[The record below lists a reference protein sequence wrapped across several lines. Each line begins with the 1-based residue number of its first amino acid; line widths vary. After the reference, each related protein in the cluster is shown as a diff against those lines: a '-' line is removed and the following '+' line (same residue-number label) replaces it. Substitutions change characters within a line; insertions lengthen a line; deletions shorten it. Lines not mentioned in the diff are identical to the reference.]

1 MAMNEGTTLSN
12 TVNDSPVLMVK
23 SLRASDFQGIC
34 ICLFLASAISDQIYW
49 LDSLLLRLCID
60 IWLELTQWLPPLCSS
75 TKSYSSWC
83 VPGVSLS
90 TTSNSMV
97 AINPDIPEAIALR
110 NWSVLC

>member
-1 MAMNEGTTLSN
+1 MAMNEGATLSN

-34 ICLFLASAISDQIYW
+34 ICLFLASAISDQFIGW
-49 LDSLLLRLCID
+49 TVFCLSLCID
-60 IWLELTQWLPPLCSS
+60 ILLEQTQWLPPTCYSP
-75 TKSYSSWC
+75 KSYSSWC